1 MEDKIVVTT
10 DRAAGPFG
18 GAPYSQAIVSN
29 GFVFTAGQIGAAAD
43 GSGLVGDTVEAQT
56 EQVMANL
63 RRSSK
68 RRARAW
74 TRSSRRPCFLSDLAN
89 FGAFNE
95 VYRKHFGGAFPARST
110 FGVSLPAGVARRG
123 RGVAAS
129 LARGHGR
136 LPREP
141 PPSVDVSIGSHL
153 RAQPGLA
160 DDGSRVEAVT
170 GRVTMCR

>member
-63 RRSSK
+63 EAILEAAGSSLGAVVK
-68 RRARAW
+68 
-74 TRSSRRPCFLSDLAN
+74 TTCFLSDLGN

-110 FGVSLPAGVARRG
+110 FGVSLPAGILV
-123 RGVAAS
+123 
-129 LARGHGR
+129 
-136 LPREP
+136 E
-141 PPSVDVSIGSHL
+141 
-153 RAQPGLA
+153 
-160 DDGSRVEAVT
+160 VEAVA
-170 GRVTMCR
+170 RVH

>member
-63 RRSSK
+63 EAILEAAGSSLGAVVK
-68 RRARAW
+68 
-74 TRSSRRPCFLSDLAN
+74 TTCFLSDLGN
-89 FGAFNE
+89 FVAFNE

-110 FGVSLPAGVARRG
+110 FGVSLPAGVL
-123 RGVAAS
+123 V
-129 LARGHGR
+129 
-136 LPREP
+136 E
-141 PPSVDVSIGSHL
+141 
-153 RAQPGLA
+153 
-160 DDGSRVEAVT
+160 VEAVA
-170 GRVTMCR
+170 RVH